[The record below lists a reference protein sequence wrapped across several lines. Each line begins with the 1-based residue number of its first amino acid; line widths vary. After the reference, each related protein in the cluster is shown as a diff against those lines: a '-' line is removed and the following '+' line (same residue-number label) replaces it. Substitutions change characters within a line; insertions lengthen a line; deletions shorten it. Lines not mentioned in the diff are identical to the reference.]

1 MIKFLS
7 STVLIATQLTAIA
20 PSAVSQPYTLTGSIE
35 VWEGLRVLTSV
46 PSGQRWQYGNLCAT
60 DRAFK
65 DIYDGQS
72 VVIRNANDTIVAI
85 GKLGEGRF
93 NQSQDSSLWTCTFK
107 FSVPNVPES
116 PFDTISVGG
125 RKPLAL
131 TLEDLKARNWILE
144 FTLSL

>member
-1 MIKFLS
+1 MIEFLS
-7 STVLIATQLTAIA
+7 STVLIASQLTAIA
-20 PSAVSQPYTLTGSIE
+20 PSAVSQSYTLTGSIQVLE
-35 VWEGLRVLTSV
+35 SFRGASFPFQEG
-46 PSGQRWQYGNLCAT
+46 NICFT
-60 DRAFK
+60 DRGFNDISSGRTVSIK
-65 DIYDGQS
+65 D
-72 VVIRNANDTIVAI
+72 ANNTIAAI

-116 PFDTISVGG
+116 PFYTISVGG
-125 RKPLAL
+125 RKPIAL